1 MNIHFYDKHNIDEL
15 EVVDINDNIN
25 IKNYL
30 TPIIKNGLLHYI
42 DNADAEMYLL
52 VVNDYLFPIVT
63 SNLNPKVKINSYVCS
78 PTTHYLTY
86 AKDEVDLELKDQTIL
101 KNLSKFLLNVME
113 YFFEKV
119 DFEKAVFVNNLLL
132 STNLYIDFDPNLIDE
147 ITSFLV
153 KKFPDYPIMFK
164 SVNENQN
171 PLLYEKLK
179 EKKYKA
185 LFSRQVYVFNHKD
198 GDYKKKD
205 SFKRD
210 LKLKRKS
217 TYIWKDSSEI
227 KETDYETLKKLYEF
241 LYIKKYSTMNPQ
253 FNAKFI
259 ELTIKNPIFTY
270 RVLTKND
277 EIHAVLG
284 YIKRG
289 KTITTPI
296 VGYDTNT
303 DQKEGLYRL
312 AVLETIQDAIKYDYI
327 LNMSSGVS
335 KYKMGRGAK
344 PTIEFNMIYCDHLNK
359 KQQIPWKI
367 FEKLTNYA
375 ILPVMKKY
383 GL

>member
-1 MNIHFYDKHNIDEL
+1 MTIKFYDKHNIDEL
-15 EVVDINDNIN
+15 AVVDVNDNIN
-25 IKNYL
+25 IKNYIV
-30 TPIIKNGLLHYI
+30 PIIKNGLLYYI
-42 DNADAEMYLL
+42 DNADAEMSLL

-63 SNLNPKVKINSYVCS
+63 SNLTPKVKINSYICS
-78 PTTHYLTY
+78 PTTHYLDY
-86 AKDEVDLELKDQTIL
+86 AKDEVDLELKDKTIL
-101 KNLSKFLLNVME
+101 KNLSKFLLTTMQ

-119 DFEKAVFVNNLLL
+119 DFEKAIFVNNLLL
-132 STNLYIDFDPNLIDE
+132 STNLYIDFDTNLIEE
-147 ITSFLV
+147 ITDFLV
-153 KKFPDYPIMFK
+153 KKFPDYPIIFK

-171 PLLYEKLK
+171 SILYEKLK
-179 EKKYKA
+179 EKNYKA
-185 LFSRQVYVFNHKD
+185 IFSRQVYIFDHKD
-198 GDYKKKD
+198 EDYKKKD

-217 TYIWKDSSEI
+217 TYIWKESTEI
-227 KETDYETLKKLYEF
+227 KENEYEKLKKLYDF
-241 LYIKKYSTMNPQ
+241 LYINKYSTMNPQ
-253 FNAKFI
+253 FNANYI
-259 ELTIKNPIFTY
+259 SLTIKNPIFTY
-270 RVLTKND
+270 KILTKND

-289 KTITTPI
+289 CTITTPI

-312 AVLETIQDAIKYDYI
+312 AVLETIQDSIKYNYI

-344 PTIEFNMIYCDHLNK
+344 PTIEFNMIYCEHLDK